1 MGVVNVTPDSFSD
14 GGRWLR
20 PASAVEHGLRLVA
33 EGADIID
40 VGGESTRPGARRTS
54 FEDEMR
60 RVIPVVRALSGAGA
74 FVSVDTMRAAV
85 ADLAI
90 RAGAHM
96 VNDVSGGQADSG
108 MFQVVAESRVP
119 YVVMHWRG
127 HSDVM
132 QTRANYIDVVSD
144 VSAEL
149 RGRLDAAQAAGVQ
162 QQQLI
167 IDPGLGFAKT
177 PAQSWKLL
185 ADLPRLRRLGFP
197 VLVGASR
204 KSFLGELQTST
215 DPNGQRDAA
224 WRDDATAAVT
234 ALASAAGAWCV
245 RVHSVKASAEAVR
258 VTTCLADACAT
269 DPFPGTRRVHDSS
282 AATAATKGDATILEG
297 R

>member
-1 MGVVNVTPDSFSD
+1 MG
-14 GGRWLR
+14 
-20 PASAVEHGLRLVA
+20 
-33 EGADIID
+33 
-40 VGGESTRPGARRTS
+40 
-54 FEDEMR
+54 
-60 RVIPVVRALSGAGA
+60 RVLPVVRALSQAGC
-74 FVSVDTMRAAV
+74 FVCVDTMRAVV

-90 RAGAHM
+90 RAGARM
-96 VNDVSGGQADSG
+96 VNDVSGGQADSA
-108 MFQVVAESRVP
+108 MFHVIAESRVP

-132 QTRANYIDVVSD
+132 QTRATYEDVVTD
-144 VSAEL
+144 VAAEL

-162 QQQLI
+162 QEQLV

-177 PAQSWKLL
+177 AAQSWKLL

-204 KSFLGELQTST
+204 KSFLGELRTST
-215 DPNGQRDAA
+215 ETNGRRDAA

-245 RVHSVKASAEAVR
+245 RVHSVRASAEAVR
-258 VTTCLADACAT
+258 VTTRWRDACAT
-269 DPFPGTRRVHDSS
+269 DSLPGTRRQHDSS
-282 AATAATKGDATILEG
+282 AATAATEGDATTLEG